1 MHQKV
6 TLFVNN
12 YRIKNASLYLW
23 QIKIIREGI
32 IILIKTYKN
41 WQKNRYVIFNNL
53 IRNNNNILLY
63 SLISLIKIKIKFFFN
78 NEFYH

>member
-1 MHQKV
+1 MANK
-6 TLFVNN
+6 NN
-12 YRIKNASLYLW
+12 K
-23 QIKIIREGI
+23 EGI

-41 WQKNRYVIFNNL
+41 WQKNRYVILNNL

-63 SLISLIKIKIKFFFN
+63 NLISLIKIQIQIFLN